1 MTKYSVDYDLHRPP
15 ARENVTGSPRMS
27 NVSAVREH
35 LLKEIVELES
45 RLEHLKSAGSA
56 PDFSLMQTYREMI
69 KARKD
74 LFHQLSR
81 S

>member
-1 MTKYSVDYDLHRPP
+1 MPKYSDDYDLHRPP
-15 ARENVTGSPRMS
+15 PRETLRGTPKIS

-45 RLEHLKSAGSA
+45 RLEHLKSAGGS

-69 KARKD
+69 KARRN
-74 LFHQLSR
+74 LFQQLSR
-81 S
+81 

>member
-1 MTKYSVDYDLHRPP
+1 MTKYSEDYDLHRPP
-15 ARENVTGSPRMS
+15 PRETLRGTPKIS
-27 NVSAVREH
+27 NVAAVREH

-45 RLEHLKSAGSA
+45 RLEHLGSAGGK

-74 LFHQLSR
+74 LFHQLNR
-81 S
+81 

>member
-15 ARENVTGSPRMS
+15 PREGVRGPAKIS
-27 NVSAVREH
+27 NVAAVREH

-45 RLEHLKSAGSA
+45 RLEHLKSTGAL
-56 PDFSLMQTYREMI
+56 DFSLMQTYREMI
-69 KARKD
+69 QARRD

-81 S
+81 

>member
-15 ARENVTGSPRMS
+15 PRDHVRGSPKIS

-45 RLEHLKSAGSA
+45 RLEHLKSASA
-56 PDFSLMQTYREMI
+56 QPDFSLMQTYREMI
-69 KARKD
+69 QARKD
-74 LFHQLSR
+74 LFRQLSR
-81 S
+81 